1 MIFLLMDG
9 IVTIHPKILQF
20 RNRIK
25 FVFRHVIQ
33 QAVTRTD
40 SSDLAFP
47 QKICSISLFSARN
60 PTAADIS
67 ADKPLSAEKRI
78 SADNTCPAVVVGLK
92 DLPTLRR
99 RSASNCFLSN
109 QKVENLVTVQIGR
122 CVAFVQK
129 CKH

>member
-1 MIFLLMDG
+1 MIFLLMG
-9 IVTIHPKILQF
+9 RKVIIHPKILQF

-33 QAVTRTD
+33 QAFTSTD

-60 PTAADIS
+60 LTAADIS

-78 SADNTCPAVVVGLK
+78 SADNTCRSAGLK
-92 DLPTLRR
+92 FDARAR
-99 RSASNCFLSN
+99 IHS
-109 QKVENLVTVQIGR
+109 I
-122 CVAFVQK
+122 
-129 CKH
+129 

>member
-33 QAVTRTD
+33 QAVTSTE

-78 SADNTCPAVVVGLK
+78 SADNTCQAIQRANHARQMGSGDQWV
-92 DLPTLRR
+92 
-99 RSASNCFLSN
+99 FLL
-109 QKVENLVTVQIGR
+109 QR
-122 CVAFVQK
+122 
-129 CKH
+129 